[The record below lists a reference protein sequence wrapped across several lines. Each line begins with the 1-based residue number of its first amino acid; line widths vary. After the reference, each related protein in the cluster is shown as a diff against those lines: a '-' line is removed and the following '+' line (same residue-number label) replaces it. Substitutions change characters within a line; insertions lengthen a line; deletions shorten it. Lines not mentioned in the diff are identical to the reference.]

1 MNNVINSVLL
11 VGVGG
16 QGILLASN
24 ILARAALLAGHDVK
38 TNEVHGMAQRGGSVV
53 AEIRYGAKVHS
64 PLIEP
69 RSALA
74 LAALE
79 QIEALRYAHYLSPN
93 GVAVVS
99 KLRLI
104 PTTVSSG
111 MGKYPEDIAERLKR
125 TFRNLKYIDAA
136 AAAEKAG
143 NAKTNNLVV
152 LGCLSGALDFP
163 ESLWEKAIAECVKPK
178 FVDINV
184 LAFNMG
190 RELFCGK

>member
-1 MNNVINSVLL
+1 MSIISSVIL

-24 ILARAALLAGHDVK
+24 VLARAALLAGHDVK

-53 AEIRYGAKVHS
+53 AEIRYGEKVHS

-69 RSALA
+69 RTACA

-79 QIEALRYAHYLSPN
+79 QIEALRYAHYLNS
-93 GVAVVS
+93 GGLAVVS

-111 MGKYPEDIAERLKR
+111 MATYPDDVEERLHKS
-125 TFRNLKYIDAA
+125 FRNLKYIDAA

-143 NAKTNNLVV
+143 NPKTNNLVV
-152 LGCLSGALDFP
+152 MGALSQALDFP
-163 ESLWEKAIAECVKPK
+163 EGLWEKAIAECVKPK

-184 LAFNMG
+184 TAFNFG
-190 RELFCGK
+190 RELVA

>member
-1 MNNVINSVLL
+1 MSMVKSVILT
-11 VGVGG
+11 GVGG

-53 AEIRYGAKVHS
+53 AEIRYGHKVHS
-64 PLIEP
+64 PLISP
-69 RSALA
+69 MGACALGS
-74 LAALE
+74 LE
-79 QIEALRYAHYLSPN
+79 QMEALRYSHYLSPG

-111 MGKYPEDIAERLKR
+111 MGKYPDDIEERLRKS
-125 TFRNLKYIDAA
+125 FRNLKYIDAA

-143 NAKTNNLVV
+143 NPKTNNLVV
-152 LGCLSGALDFP
+152 LGALSTVLDFP
-163 ESLWEKAIAECVKPK
+163 EKLWEEAIAACVKAK
-178 FVDINV
+178 FVEINL
-184 LAFNMG
+184 LAFNLG
-190 RELFCGK
+190 RQLVA

>member
-1 MNNVINSVLL
+1 MNIVNSVLL
-11 VGVGG
+11 TGVGG

-24 ILARAALLAGHDVK
+24 ILARTALLAGHDVK

-53 AEIRYGAKVHS
+53 AEIRYGEKVHS

-69 RSALA
+69 MGACALA
-74 LAALE
+74 SLE
-79 QIEALRYAHYLSPN
+79 QMEALRYAHYLSPH
-93 GVAVVS
+93 GLAVVS

-111 MGKYPEDIAERLKR
+111 MGKYPDDIEQRLQR
-125 TFRNLKYIDAA
+125 SFRNLKYIDAA

-143 NAKTNNLVV
+143 NPKTNNLVV
-152 LGCLSGALDFP
+152 LGALSTALDFP
-163 ESLWEKAIAECVKPK
+163 EALWEKAIGECVKPK
-178 FVDINV
+178 FVDMNI

-190 RELFCGK
+190 RQLVA

>member
-1 MNNVINSVLL
+1 MSIVKSVLL
-11 VGVGG
+11 TGVGG

-24 ILARAALLAGHDVK
+24 IVARAALLAGNDVK

-53 AEIRYGAKVHS
+53 AEIRFGEKVHS
-64 PLIEP
+64 PLLSP
-69 RSALA
+69 LGAVVLA
-74 LAALE
+74 SLE
-79 QIEALRYAHYLSPN
+79 QMEALRYAHFLTPN

-111 MGKYPEDIAERLKR
+111 LGVYPDDIEDRLQK
-125 TFRNLKYIDAA
+125 TFKNLKYIDATTT
-136 AAAEKAG
+136 AESLG
-143 NAKTNNLVV
+143 NPKVNNLVV
-152 LGCLSGALDFP
+152 VGALSTALDFP

-184 LAFNMG
+184 KAFTMG
-190 RELFCGK
+190 RGLVA